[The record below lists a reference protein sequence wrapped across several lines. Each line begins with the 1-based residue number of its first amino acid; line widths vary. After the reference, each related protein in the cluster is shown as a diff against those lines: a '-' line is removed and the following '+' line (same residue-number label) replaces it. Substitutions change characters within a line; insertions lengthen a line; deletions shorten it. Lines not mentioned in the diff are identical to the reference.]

1 MKIFSTILGLFNH
14 CFDWIKKLCGKRRKK
29 NVDSI
34 HSAEDELNIVQSMAK
49 CKKLHKRL
57 CVLAHPDKH
66 PDKEELATAIMNEVN
81 NNRFNYSELTKLEQ
95 RIKEEL

>member
-34 HSAEDELNIVQSMAK
+34 HSAEDGLNIVQSMAK
-49 CKKLHKRL
+49 CKKLYKKL
-57 CVLAHPDKH
+57 CVLAHPDRH
-66 PDKEELATAIMNEVN
+66 RDKEEIATAIMDEINI
-81 NNRFNYSELTKLEQ
+81 NRFNYLELTKLEQ